1 MIKRSNTQAVSRAP
15 LRPIPH
21 EALVHVIGGSSPSI
35 DVETQK
41 PVSWMREIVHVQAR
55 T

>member
-1 MIKRSNTQAVSRAP
+1 MIKRSHTQAASRAS
-15 LRPIPH
+15 LRLLPH

-35 DVETQK
+35 DVDAQK
-41 PVSWMREIVHVQAR
+41 PVGWMREIVHVQAR